1 MIVSTIS
8 ILSVTHLCEQNH
20 IGYQEPEEAVIWKQ
34 LPMFMMPKGGQRG
47 KDKTQQWGDIAQDA
61 S

>member
-1 MIVSTIS
+1 M
-8 ILSVTHLCEQNH
+8 CEQNH
-20 IGYQEPEEAVIWKQ
+20 IGYQEPEKAVNWKL
-34 LPMFMMPKGGQRG
+34 LPMFMMPKGHQRG